1 MLDGRRAPNT
11 TIDRAIASLLEEF
24 ARTIERST
32 RLLRDLVRAYPEG
45 THLLADLVAVE
56 HEGDRIAHDLIH
68 RLNGAEGSRLRCPFD
83 VEDGFR
89 LATALDDV
97 VDDAEAA
104 GDMLAVYR
112 VDAPTDQATQLAEIL
127 VLSADQVALALGALS
142 AGEDMGPFL
151 VEIHRLEN
159 EGDRISR
166 DAIASLFEEGVDP
179 LFVIRWKDIYG
190 ALENAVDA
198 CETVAHHL
206 EGIALKGPGGRRG

>member
-1 MLDGRRAPNT
+1 MLDGRRAP
-11 TIDRAIASLLEEF
+11 TIDPAITSLLTDF
-24 ARTIERST
+24 ARTIEIST
-32 RLLRDLVRAYPEG
+32 RLLRDLVVTYPEG
-45 THLLADLVAVE
+45 TGVLQGLVAAE
-56 HEGDRIAHDLIH
+56 HEGDRIAHDRIH
-68 RLNGAEGSRLRCPFD
+68 RLNGADRERLRCPFD

-112 VDAPTDQATQLAEIL
+112 VEAPTDQATQLAEIL
-127 VLSADQVALALGALS
+127 VLSADQVALALEALC
-142 AGEDMGPFL
+142 AGTDMSPFL
-151 VEIHRLEN
+151 VEINRLEN

-190 ALENAVDA
+190 ALETAIDA

-206 EGIALKGPGGRRG
+206 EGIGLKKR

>member
-1 MLDGRRAPNT
+1 MPAGPRAQTFDPAISELLLD
-11 TIDRAIASLLEEF
+11 F
-24 ARTIERST
+24 AGTIETST
-32 RLLRDLVRAYPEG
+32 RLLRDLVHTYPEG
-45 THLLADLVAVE
+45 TALLEDLVAAE

-68 RLNGAEGSRLRCPFD
+68 RLNGADRSRLRCPFD

-112 VDAPTDQATQLAEIL
+112 VEAPTDQALQLVDIL
-127 VLSADQVALALGALS
+127 VLAARQVALALEALCD
-142 AGEDMGPFL
+142 GEDMGPAL
-151 VEIHRLEN
+151 VEINRLEN
-159 EGDRISR
+159 DGDRISR

-190 ALENAVDA
+190 AFENAIDA

-206 EGIALKGPGGRRG
+206 EGIGLKRR

>member
-1 MLDGRRAPNT
+1 MLDGRRAP
-11 TIDRAIASLLEEF
+11 TIDHAITALLVDF
-24 ARTIERST
+24 ARTIETST
-32 RLLRDLVRAYPEG
+32 RLLRDLVLTYPEG
-45 THLLADLVAVE
+45 TGLLKDLVAAE

-68 RLNGAEGSRLRCPFD
+68 RLNGAEREKLRCPFD

-112 VDAPTDQATQLAEIL
+112 VEAPTDQATQLAEIL
-127 VLSADQVALALGALS
+127 VLAADQVALALEALCV
-142 AGEDMGPFL
+142 GGDMQPFL
-151 VEIHRLEN
+151 VEINRLEN

-190 ALENAVDA
+190 ALENAIDA

-206 EGIALKGPGGRRG
+206 EGIALKGR

>member
-1 MLDGRRAPNT
+1 MPSGPRAQTFDP
-11 TIDRAIASLLEEF
+11 AISALLVDF
-24 ARTIERST
+24 ARTIEGST
-32 RLLRDLVRAYPEG
+32 RLLRNLVHTYPEG
-45 THLLADLVAVE
+45 TSLLEDLVEAE
-56 HEGDRIAHDLIH
+56 HEGDRIAHDLLH
-68 RLNGAEGSRLRCPFD
+68 RLGGADRARLRCPFD

-89 LATALDDV
+89 LVSALDDV

-112 VDAPTDQATQLAEIL
+112 VEAPTDQALQLVDIL
-127 VLSADQVALALGALS
+127 VLAARQVALALEALCD
-142 AGEDMGPFL
+142 GEDMRPAL
-151 VEIHRLEN
+151 VEINRLEN

-190 ALENAVDA
+190 ALENAIDA

-206 EGIALKGPGGRRG
+206 EGIGLKKR

>member
-1 MLDGRRAPNT
+1 MLDGRRAQGTPRIDA
-11 TIDRAIASLLEEF
+11 TISSLLLDF
-24 ARTIERST
+24 ARVIETST
-32 RLLRDLVRAYPEG
+32 QLLRDLVRTYPEG
-45 THLLADLVAVE
+45 VSLLEELVAVE
-56 HEGDRIAHDLIH
+56 HEGDRTAHDLIH
-68 RLNGAEGSRLRCPFD
+68 RLGAAEGQGLACPFD
-83 VEDGFR
+83 AEDGFR

-127 VLSADQVALALGALS
+127 VLAADQIGLALHALC
-142 AGEDMGPFL
+142 AGSEMTPYL
-151 VEIHRLEN
+151 VEVNRLEN

-190 ALENAVDA
+190 ALEDAIDA

-206 EGIALKGPGGRRG
+206 EGIEIKNR

>member
-1 MLDGRRAPNT
+1 MKDGPRAQK
-11 TIDRAIASLLEEF
+11 IDPAIADLLERF

-32 RLLRDLVRAYPEG
+32 RLLRELVRTYPDG
-45 THLLADLVAVE
+45 TSLLTDLVAVE

-68 RLNGAEGSRLRCPFD
+68 RLNGPAAKGLACPFD

-104 GDMLAVYR
+104 GDLLAVYR
-112 VDAPTDQATQLAEIL
+112 VDASTDQASLLADIL
-127 VLSADQVALALGALS
+127 VLCADQVALALEALATGGDLS
-142 AGEDMGPFL
+142 PAL

-190 ALENAVDA
+190 ALESAIDA

-206 EGIALKGPGGRRG
+206 EGIALKTR

>member
-1 MLDGRRAPNT
+1 MLDGRRAPA
-11 TIDRAIASLLEEF
+11 IDAPIASLLERF
-24 ARTIERST
+24 AGVIERST
-32 RLLRDLVRAYPEG
+32 RLLRDLVREYPDDTGILRE
-45 THLLADLVAVE
+45 LVAAE
-56 HEGDRIAHDLIH
+56 HEGDSIAHDLIH
-68 RLNGAEGSRLRCPFD
+68 RLNGAERSRVRCPFD

-112 VDAPTDQATQLAEIL
+112 VEAPTDQAGQLAEIL
-127 VLSADQVALALGALS
+127 VLAADQVALALHALC
-142 AGEDMGPFL
+142 AGGDLGPYL
-151 VEIHRLEN
+151 VEINRLEN
-159 EGDRISR
+159 DGDRISR

-190 ALENAVDA
+190 AFENAIDA

-206 EGIALKGPGGRRG
+206 EGIALKKR

>member
-1 MLDGRRAPNT
+1 MLDGRRAQKSP
-11 TIDRAIASLLEEF
+11 IDRAVAVLLDDF
-24 ARTIERST
+24 ARTIARSA
-32 RLLRDLVRAYPEG
+32 RLLRDLVREYPEG
-45 THLLADLVAVE
+45 EGGQLLRELVAVE

-68 RLNGAEGSRLRCPFD
+68 RLNGAGGSRLNCPFD

-112 VDAPTDQATQLAEIL
+112 VEAPTDQATQLAEIL
-127 VLSADQVALALGALS
+127 VLTADQVALALGALGTG
-142 AGEDMGPFL
+142 ADMGPFL

-166 DAIASLFEEGVDP
+166 DAIASLFAEGVDP

-206 EGIALKGPGGRRG
+206 EGIALKHGD

>member
-1 MLDGRRAPNT
+1 MLDGRRAP
-11 TIDRAIASLLEEF
+11 TIDREIASLLLDF
-24 ARTIERST
+24 ARTVESST
-32 RLLRDLVRAYPEG
+32 RLLRDLVRTYPEG
-45 THLLADLVAVE
+45 TALLRDLVAAE

-68 RLNGAEGSRLRCPFD
+68 RLGGADAGRFRCPFD
-83 VEDGFR
+83 AEEGFR

-112 VDAPTDQATQLAEIL
+112 VEAPTDQATQLAEIL
-127 VLSADQVALALGALS
+127 VLSADQVALALEALC
-142 AGEDMGPFL
+142 ENRDMGVHL
-151 VEIHRLEN
+151 VEINRLEN

-190 ALENAVDA
+190 ALENAIDA

-206 EGIALKGPGGRRG
+206 EGIALKSR

>member
-1 MLDGRRAPNT
+1 MLDGRRAPS
-11 TIDRAIASLLEEF
+11 IDAPIATLLEEF

-32 RLLRDLVRAYPEG
+32 RLLRDLVKTYPEG
-45 THLLADLVAVE
+45 TGLLKDLVAEE

-68 RLNGAEGSRLRCPFD
+68 LLNGASGRRSPGPFD

-97 VDDAEAA
+97 VDNAEAA

-112 VDAPTDQATQLAEIL
+112 VEAPTDQATQLADIL
-127 VLSADQVALALGALS
+127 VHSGDQVAIALGALCRG
-142 AGEDMGPFL
+142 ADLGPAL

-159 EGDRISR
+159 DGDRISR
-166 DAIASLFEEGVDP
+166 DAIASLFDEGVDP

-190 ALENAVDA
+190 AFENAIDA

-206 EGIALKGPGGRRG
+206 EGIALKAR

>member
-1 MLDGRRAPNT
+1 MLEGRRAPP
-11 TIDRAIASLLEEF
+11 IDREIALLLLDF
-24 ARTIERST
+24 ARTIETST
-32 RLLRDLVRAYPEG
+32 RLLRDLVRTYPEG
-45 THLLADLVAVE
+45 TAVLRDLVMAE

-68 RLNGAEGSRLRCPFD
+68 RLGGADADRLRCPFD
-83 VEDGFR
+83 SDEGFR

-112 VDAPTDQATQLAEIL
+112 VEAPTDQATQLAEIL
-127 VLSADQVALALGALS
+127 VLCADQVALALEALCD
-142 AGEDMGPFL
+142 GTDLGPHL
-151 VEIHRLEN
+151 VEINRLEN

-179 LFVIRWKDIYG
+179 LFVIRWKDIYS
-190 ALENAVDA
+190 ALENAIDA

-206 EGIALKGPGGRRG
+206 EGIALKRR

>member
-1 MLDGRRAPNT
+1 MLDGRRAP
-11 TIDRAIASLLEEF
+11 TIDPAITSLLTDF
-24 ARTIERST
+24 ARTIEIST
-32 RLLRDLVRAYPEG
+32 RLLRDLVVTYPEG
-45 THLLADLVAVE
+45 TGVLQGLVAAE

-68 RLNGAEGSRLRCPFD
+68 RLNGADRERLRCPFD

-112 VDAPTDQATQLAEIL
+112 VEAPTDQATQLAEIL
-127 VLSADQVALALGALS
+127 VLSADQVALALEALC
-142 AGEDMGPFL
+142 AGTDMSPFL
-151 VEIHRLEN
+151 VEINRLEN

-190 ALENAVDA
+190 ALENAIDA

-206 EGIALKGPGGRRG
+206 EGIGLKKR